1 MIPLAPDRGDS
12 AALADLLPVG
22 VVVLDG
28 DGVAMWANATW
39 SRLIGAEAPSGML
52 RWLGRMSDADR
63 ITAEAAFALARER
76 GGELHHRYRLSR
88 ADGSRV
94 WFEVRTSPFVPG
106 SGPDA
111 RLTAV
116 LTDVTGAVELETELA
131 RASEEATA
139 TAQQMAAFIAGL
151 SHEIR
156 TPLNGVIGLADHLLT
171 TELDA
176 EQHADLYTLKATGD
190 QLVAMLDDIIDY
202 SRIGHGRLELD
213 STEFE
218 LLPVVHGVASL
229 FASRA
234 FDKGVRL
241 RVSIDPLTQAWVIGD
256 PTRLRQILSN
266 LVSNA
271 VKFTQLGSVV
281 ITVDALG
288 DDVTFAVTDTG
299 IGIPPGALDRI
310 FEPFRQ
316 ADATTSR
323 HFGGSGLG
331 LAICRQLVELMG
343 GHITVTSEEGAG
355 SNFTVVVPLPAT
367 TPPLPYPST
376 RVAAPRRDARILLAE
391 DNAVN
396 RRVAVAMLQRLGFDA
411 EVATDGAAALDQW
424 REGRYDLI
432 LMDCQMPRL
441 DGYEATER
449 IRLAEADGV
458 RVPIVAITAGT
469 MVGDRERCIAVGMDD
484 YITKP
489 LDIEVLAEMLD
500 QWLPALNQRATSRR
514 AR

>member
-1 MIPLAPDRGDS
+1 V

-28 DGVAMWANATW
+28 DGVALWANAMW
-39 SRLIGAEAPSGML
+39 NRLIGEEAPTGTL

-63 ITAEAAFALARER
+63 ATAEAAFVVARER
-76 GGELHHRYRLSR
+76 GGELHHRYRLTH

-94 WFEVRTSPFVPG
+94 WFEVRTSPFVVG

-139 TAQQMAAFIAGL
+139 TAQQLTAFIAGV

-171 TELDA
+171 TKMDA

-190 QLVAMLDDIIDY
+190 QLVALLDDIIDY

-234 FDKGVRL
+234 FDRGVRL
-241 RVSIDPLTQAWVIGD
+241 RVSIDPLTPIWVIGD

-271 VKFTQLGSVV
+271 VKFTERGSVV
-281 ITVDALG
+281 INVDAHR
-288 DDVTFAVTDTG
+288 DDVSFAVTDTG
-299 IGIPPGALDRI
+299 IGIAVAAQAHI

-316 ADATTSR
+316 ANSTTSGQ
-323 HFGGSGLG
+323 FGGSGLG
-331 LAICRQLVELMG
+331 LAICRQLVELMS
-343 GHITVTSEEGAG
+343 GHIDVTSEEGAG
-355 SNFTVVVPLPAT
+355 STFTVVVPLRAT
-367 TPPLPYPST
+367 TPPRPDVE
-376 RVAAPRRDARILLAE
+376 RVAAPRRDARILLVE

-396 RRVAVAMLQRLGFDA
+396 RRVAVAMLDRLGFDA
-411 EVATDGAAALDQW
+411 HLASDGAAALDRW
-424 REGRYDLI
+424 RADSYDLI
-432 LMDCQMPRL
+432 LMDCQMPLL

-449 IRLAEADGV
+449 IRLAEPEGI
-458 RVPIVAITAGT
+458 RIPIIALTAGT
-469 MVGDRERCIAVGMDD
+469 MVGDRERCLAAGMDD
-484 YITKP
+484 YLGKP
-489 LDIEVLAEMLD
+489 LDVTVLGAMLD
-500 QWLPALNQRATSRR
+500 QWLPV
-514 AR
+514 

>member
-1 MIPLAPDRGDS
+1 MIPLVWPDQGDV

-28 DGVAMWANATW
+28 DGVAVWANATW
-39 SRLIGAEAPSGML
+39 SRLIGEEAPSGKL

-63 ITAEAAFALARER
+63 ATAEAAFDAGRER
-76 GGELHHRYRLSR
+76 GGEIHHRYRLTR

-94 WFEVRTSPFVPG
+94 WFEVRTSPFIIG
-106 SGPDA
+106 SGPEV

-139 TAQQMAAFIAGL
+139 TAQQLAAFIAGV

-171 TELDA
+171 TEMDA
-176 EQHADLYTLKATGD
+176 EQHADLYTLKTTGD

-234 FDKGVRL
+234 FDRGVRL
-241 RVSIDPLTQAWVIGD
+241 RVSIDPLTPAWVIGD

-266 LVSNA
+266 LMSNA
-271 VKFTQLGSVV
+271 VKFTERGSVV
-281 ITVDALG
+281 ITVDAHDG
-288 DDVTFAVTDTG
+288 DVTFAVTDTG
-299 IGIPPGALDRI
+299 IGIHASALDRI

-316 ADATTSR
+316 ADSTTSGQ
-323 HFGGSGLG
+323 FGGSGLG
-331 LAICRQLVELMG
+331 LAICRQLVELMS
-343 GHITVTSEEGAG
+343 GHISVTSVDGAG
-355 SNFTVVVPLPAT
+355 STFTVVVPLPAT
-367 TPPLPYPST
+367 NPPGPDGGERL
-376 RVAAPRRDARILLAE
+376 AAPPRDARILLVE

-396 RRVAVAMLQRLGFDA
+396 RRVAIAMLERLGFA
-411 EVATDGAAALDQW
+411 AQVASDGAAALDRW
-424 REGRYDLI
+424 RADTYDLI

-449 IRLAEADGV
+449 IRLAEPDGT
-458 RVPIVAITAGT
+458 RVPIIALTAGT
-469 MVGDRERCIAVGMDD
+469 MVGDRERCLAAGMDD
-484 YITKP
+484 YLSKP
-489 LDIEVLAEMLD
+489 LNVTVLGAMLD
-500 QWLPALNQRATSRR
+500 AWLPG
-514 AR
+514 

>member
-1 MIPLAPDRGDS
+1 MIPLVSPDQGDV

-28 DGVAMWANATW
+28 DGVPLWANATW
-39 SRLIGAEAPSGML
+39 NRLIGEEAPSGSL
-52 RWLGRMSDADR
+52 RWLGPMSDADR
-63 ITAEAAFALARER
+63 ATAEAAFAVARER
-76 GGELHHRYRLSR
+76 GGEIHHRYRLTR

-94 WFEVRTSPFVPG
+94 WFEVRTSPFILG
-106 SGPDA
+106 SGPDV

-131 RASEEATA
+131 RASEAATA
-139 TAQQMAAFIAGL
+139 TAQQLATFIAGV

-171 TELDA
+171 TKMDA
-176 EQHADLYTLKATGD
+176 DQHADLYTLKTTGD

-234 FDKGVRL
+234 FDRGVRL
-241 RVSIDPLTQAWVIGD
+241 RVSIDPLTPTWVIGD

-271 VKFTQLGSVV
+271 VKFTERGSVV
-281 ITVDALG
+281 INVDAGG
-288 DDVTFAVTDTG
+288 DDVTFSVTDTG
-299 IGIPPGALDRI
+299 IGIAAGALDHI

-316 ADATTSR
+316 ADSTTSGQ
-323 HFGGSGLG
+323 FGGSGLG
-331 LAICRQLVELMG
+331 LAICRQLVELMSG
-343 GHITVTSEEGAG
+343 RISVTSEAG
-355 SNFTVVVPLPAT
+355 SGSTFTVVIPLPAT
-367 TPPLPYPST
+367 TPPPPAGAALL
-376 RVAAPRRDARILLAE
+376 AAPSRDARILLVE

-396 RRVAVAMLQRLGFDA
+396 RRVAVAMLGRLGFAA
-411 EVATDGAAALDQW
+411 ELASDGAAAIDRW
-424 REGRYDLI
+424 RADSYDLI
-432 LMDCQMPRL
+432 LMDCQMPLL

-449 IRLAEADGV
+449 IRLAEPPGI
-458 RVPIVAITAGT
+458 RVPIIALTAGT
-469 MVGDRERCIAVGMDD
+469 MVGDRERCLAAGMDD
-484 YITKP
+484 YLGKP
-489 LDIEVLAEMLD
+489 LDVTVLGAMLD
-500 QWLPALNQRATSRR
+500 RWLPA
-514 AR
+514 

>member
-1 MIPLAPDRGDS
+1 MIPLVSPDQGDV

-28 DGVAMWANATW
+28 DGVALWANATW
-39 SRLIGAEAPSGML
+39 NRLIGEEASSGSL
-52 RWLGRMSDADR
+52 RWLGPMSDADR
-63 ITAEAAFALARER
+63 ATAEAAFAVARQR
-76 GGELHHRYRLSR
+76 GVELHHRYRLTR

-94 WFEVRTSPFVPG
+94 WFEVRTSPFIPG
-106 SGPDA
+106 SGPDV

-131 RASEEATA
+131 RASEAATA
-139 TAQQMAAFIAGL
+139 TAQQLAAFIAGV

-171 TELDA
+171 TQMDA
-176 EQHADLYTLKATGD
+176 DQHADLYTLKTTGD

-234 FDKGVRL
+234 FDRGVRL
-241 RVSIDPLTQAWVIGD
+241 RVSIDPLTPTWVIGD

-271 VKFTQLGSVV
+271 VKFTERGSVV
-281 ITVDALG
+281 INVDARG
-288 DDVTFAVTDTG
+288 DDVTFSVTDTG
-299 IGIPPGALDRI
+299 IGIAAGALDRI

-316 ADATTSR
+316 ADSKTSGQ
-323 HFGGSGLG
+323 FGGSGLG
-331 LAICRQLVELMG
+331 LAICRQLVELMSG
-343 GHITVTSEEGAG
+343 RITVTSEDG
-355 SNFTVVVPLPAT
+355 SGSTFTVVIPLPAT
-367 TPPLPYPST
+367 TPPRPDLVSRP
-376 RVAAPRRDARILLAE
+376 AAPPRDARILLVE

-396 RRVAVAMLQRLGFDA
+396 RRVAVAMLGRLGF
-411 EVATDGAAALDQW
+411 VAQLASDGAAAIDRW
-424 REGRYDLI
+424 RADSYDLI
-432 LMDCQMPRL
+432 LMDCQMPLL

-449 IRLAEADGV
+449 IRLAEPAGV
-458 RVPIVAITAGT
+458 RVPIIALTAGT
-469 MVGDRERCIAVGMDD
+469 MVGDRERCLAAGMDD
-484 YITKP
+484 YLSKP
-489 LDIEVLAEMLD
+489 LDVTVLGAMLD
-500 QWLPALNQRATSRR
+500 QWLPA
-514 AR
+514 